1 MTRRTIG
8 AIRRFGAIA
17 AALVLGMGAAA
28 CEGQIPLPQS
38 QASSSGES
46 TPDMTEAQEKRLRKQ
61 IFDVLEAAN
70 DAKSSDHL
78 DERMS
83 GPALQVRTSQLNI
96 AKKIGK
102 LAEEATIPTSM
113 TQTVIPTDNG
123 WPRTVFTITTT
134 TADQQANRLLVM
146 KQDSAQTNYKLWAV
160 ARLLPGAQ
168 LPKFAVPTIGSQ
180 MGDPDDSG
188 LKLTPTQAVEQYADV
203 LEQGDKSKY
212 ASTFADDYFRTTLT
226 ELNAKVQE
234 GMKRNDG
241 TQTQT
246 YTVASG
252 QMAVMRSSDG
262 GDLVV
267 AQINS
272 ESVRKTGAGRESLPA
287 SDAERALF
295 GDAKATSTIEVNYV
309 NVVALY
315 IPPAGS
321 DQKVTAVGA
330 EQQPI
335 SVKAA

>member
-1 MTRRTIG
+1 MTQR
-8 AIRRFGAIA
+8 ASDAMRRFGAMA
-17 AALVLGMGAAA
+17 AALVLGLGVAA

-38 QASSSGES
+38 QASSSAD
-46 TPDMTEAQEKRLRKQ
+46 TMPDMTEAQEKRLRKQ
-61 IFDVLEAAN
+61 IFDVLEKAN
-70 DAKSSDHL
+70 DAKSADRL
-78 DERMS
+78 DERLS

-96 AKKIGK
+96 AKKTGK
-102 LAEEATIPTSM
+102 LAEEATIPTST

-146 KQDSAQTNYKLWAV
+146 KQDSARTNYKLWAL

-168 LPKFAVPTIGSQ
+168 LPKFAVPKIGSQ
-180 MGDPDDSG
+180 MGEANDSG
-188 LKLTPTQAVEQYADV
+188 LKLTPTQAAEQYADV
-203 LEQGDKSKY
+203 LEQGSKSKY
-212 ASTFADDYFRTTLT
+212 ASAFADDYFRKTLT

-246 YTVASG
+246 YSVVDN

-272 ESVRKTGAGRESLPA
+272 ESIRKTGAGRESLPA

-295 GDAKATSTIEVNYV
+295 GDAKATSTIKVNYV
-309 NVVALY
+309 NVIVLY
-315 IPPAGS
+315 IPPASS

-335 SVKAA
+335 SVKPV